1 MSFQSKGGV
10 TTKSMVIGDGFH
22 ARFKGRTHLMN
33 KEGHLGVVKSTEK
46 PIVKGAAHQFVHGD
60 GNGD

>member
-1 MSFQSKGGV
+1 
-10 TTKSMVIGDGFH
+10 MVIGDGFH

-46 PIVKGAAHQFVHGD
+46 PIVKGATHQFLHGD
-60 GNGD
+60 GSGD

>member
-1 MSFQSKGGV
+1 MSFQSKSGV
-10 TTKSMVIGDGFH
+10 TTKSMVIGGDGFH

-46 PIVKGAAHQFVHGD
+46 PIVKGAAHQFLQGD
-60 GNGD
+60 GSD